1 MYDSKLLDECALEAH
16 TAHSA
21 HFHRTPFPSME
32 KMPEFIA
39 FEWRLI
45 ARSILDHLYA
55 KPTEPT
61 ETKEPIAE
69 THGKPRSLP
78 AAGDRW
84 AR

>member
-1 MYDSKLLDECALEAH
+1 MYDSKLLDECALVAQNLHARYYNKVVSLSIGAMSEAH
-16 TAHSA
+16 
-21 HFHRTPFPSME
+21 
-32 KMPEFIA
+32 A
-39 FEWRLI
+39 FEWRFI

-55 KPTEPT
+55 KPT